1 MADDGEGRRRTK
13 DWRRQE
19 ARARAYSLSGI
30 ERFHIIV
37 TWPRRSHEGEEEKR
51 LMLPRNFGRRLLG
64 WDDARSV
71 RETERRA
78 QRRYLRPEPI
88 FVSDSGQR

>member
-1 MADDGEGRRRTK
+1 MADGRRTK
-13 DWRRQE
+13 DRRRGE
-19 ARARAYSLSGI
+19 ARLFFIERGASEG

-37 TWPRRSHEGEEEKR
+37 TWPTPPLSHEGEEEKR

-64 WDDARSV
+64 TMPRV
-71 RETERRA
+71 CEREERA
-78 QRRYLRPEPI
+78 QRRYLGPEPI